1 MSCQKVYE
9 GRAVERGC
17 VSPKR
22 SRRNERS
29 NQRFV
34 ISQNRKVHLRRM
46 DFAYRAKA
54 EQAVAEYVSFYND
67 WVPFMC
73 PLDWDRS
80 NRRRTALRS
89 AEETVK
95 IISNEG

>member
-1 MSCQKVYE
+1 
-9 GRAVERGC
+9 
-17 VSPKR
+17 
-22 SRRNERS
+22 
-29 NQRFV
+29 
-34 ISQNRKVHLRRM
+34 M

-95 IISNEG
+95 IISNAG